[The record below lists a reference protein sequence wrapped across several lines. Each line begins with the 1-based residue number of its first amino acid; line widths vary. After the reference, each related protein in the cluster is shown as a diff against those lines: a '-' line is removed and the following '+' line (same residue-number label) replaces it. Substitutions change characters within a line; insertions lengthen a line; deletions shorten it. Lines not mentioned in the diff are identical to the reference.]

1 MKKYYFIFTFMIL
14 LTIISGCES
23 LQELLA
29 TDVEYTVTGTTTT
42 VNITIANEDGGT
54 SQFFNVTIP
63 WSYEFQGR
71 KGDLVSVS
79 AHNLQASGSVTVTIY
94 TDGSVFK
101 TSTNE
106 GAYVIATAS
115 GLLP

>member
-1 MKKYYFIFTFMIL
+1 MKKYYFIFIFMIL

-29 TDVEYTVTGTTTT
+29 IDVEYTVTGTTTT

-79 AHNLQASGSVTVTIY
+79 AHNLQASGSVTVKIY

-101 TSTNE
+101 TSTSD
-106 GAYVIATAS
+106 VIATAS